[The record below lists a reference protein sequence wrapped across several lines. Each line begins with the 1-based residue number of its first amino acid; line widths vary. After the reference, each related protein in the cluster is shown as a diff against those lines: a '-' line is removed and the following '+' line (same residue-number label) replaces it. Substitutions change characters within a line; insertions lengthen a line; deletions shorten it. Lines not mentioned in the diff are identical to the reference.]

1 MSTDDDDLPFG
12 LYERLV
18 TAGLKARLLRFDS
31 ATAHIVTEEID
42 AAETHAILARH
53 IATVVARALRRSPSR
68 RSGRCAVGSDES
80 RSSVRLPAIQLT
92 VGRNDDLVPSPPQQ
106 LRAIQ
111 PIARL
116 PNEDRDVVA
125 PLVALSASDLL
136 VNARGEPGLAH
147 ALAHEIPSA
156 DSIDLLCAFVRWHG
170 LRLLADPLEALCRA
184 GRPLR
189 VITTVFTGS
198 TERKALDWLVARG
211 AQVKVSYDTQSTR
224 LHAKAWLFRRASGYS
239 TAYIGSSNLSKSALV
254 DGVEWN
260 VRLSLEPPTPSVPN
274 RVLYQ
279 AEPRPDR
286 GEPLS
291 YFSFLLQAQFLNG
304 RQRVVGGQV
313 GMERRHRDIA
323 VAHRLIVRAVV
334 RRPLVLSLLNPVV
347 RPPLRIVP
355 LGNLT
360 SCDSASPAP

>member
-1 MSTDDDDLPFG
+1 MSNDNDDLPFG

-31 ATAHIVTEEID
+31 NTAHIVTKELD
-42 AAETHAILARH
+42 PAEAHATLARH
-53 IATVVARALRRSPSR
+53 VAKLVARALNALPQENRAAAQSALANQILRLLAADPADARRR
-68 RSGRCAVGSDES
+68 
-80 RSSVRLPAIQLT
+80 
-92 VGRNDDLVPSPPQQ
+92 DDLVETPPEE
-106 LRAIQ
+106 LRAIE
-111 PIARL
+111 PIGTMR
-116 PNEDRDVVA
+116 NDTSVVA

-170 LRLLADPLEALCRA
+170 LRLLESQLEVHCRA
-184 GRPLR
+184 GRRLR

-198 TERKALDWLVARG
+198 TERKALDWLVAHG

-260 VRLSLEPPTPSVPN
+260 VRLS
-274 RVLYQ
+274 
-279 AEPRPDR
+279 
-286 GEPLS
+286 
-291 YFSFLLQAQFLNG
+291 
-304 RQRVVGGQV
+304 QV
-313 GMERRHRDIA
+313 G
-323 VAHRLIVRAVV
+323 
-334 RRPLVLSLLNPVV
+334 S
-347 RPPLRIVP
+347 
-355 LGNLT
+355 
-360 SCDSASPAP
+360 